1 MQGAVAGHL
10 PDGHTCPWGSVASL
24 HSVVGG
30 ARGWG
35 ERETAGPGWPGWP
48 AVPGFPSRRSEEA
61 AGDPSVERGL
71 RGAQALSAGLG
82 SPLQTACQV
91 RLGSA
96 APQFLRTRRPEGGQW
111 VRDPRGA
118 WDLWRR
124 GQQGLPPR
132 RVLGSHVN
140 WGLPESVLGR

>member
-1 MQGAVAGHL
+1 M
-10 PDGHTCPWGSVASL
+10 
-24 HSVVGG
+24 
-30 ARGWG
+30 
-35 ERETAGPGWPGWP
+35 
-48 AVPGFPSRRSEEA
+48 

-71 RGAQALSAGLG
+71 RGARALSAGLG

-96 APQFLRTRRPEGGQW
+96 ARHFLRTRRPEGGHW

-124 GQQGLPPR
+124 GQQGPPPWC
-132 RVLGSHVN
+132 VLGSHVN
-140 WGLPESVLGR
+140 WGLPESVPGR